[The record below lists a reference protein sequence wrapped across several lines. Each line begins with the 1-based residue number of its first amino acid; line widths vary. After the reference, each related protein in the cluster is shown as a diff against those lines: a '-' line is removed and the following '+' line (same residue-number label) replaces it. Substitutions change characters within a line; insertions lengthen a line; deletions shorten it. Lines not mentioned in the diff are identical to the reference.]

1 MDATTENSIRQE
13 QIESF
18 GRLMA
23 GFSHDMKNHLGIIR
37 ESNGL
42 MDDIIAM
49 GGCGEDEMSVE
60 RLRKSISAIE
70 RRVAI
75 AANMFHH
82 LSGFSHRPDT
92 PHSSFQIN
100 DLVTEECIFLE
111 RFSKLRQINF
121 ILKTG
126 EGLSA
131 IYNDPA
137 LLQHVVY
144 RVYILSLDQ
153 LDSGDTLTIITGQN
167 EKNAEITFRL
177 GGSSQL
183 SPENLSE
190 SHLMPAIT
198 KLEGT
203 LKMGESTKDYTE
215 IILTIPSLPVA

>member
-75 AANMFHH
+75 AAKMFHH
-82 LSGFSHRPDT
+82 LSGFAHRPDT
-92 PHSSFQIN
+92 PQSSFHIN